1 MKKIRIG
8 VFGLYRGTSM
18 INYCMAATHAQ
29 VVAICDKWE
38 EGIARKK
45 EQLPGLHLS
54 GHFGRGQ
61 NL

>member
-38 EGIARKK
+38 EGILLRLVKAV
-45 EQLPGLHLS
+45 
-54 GHFGRGQ
+54 
-61 NL
+61 NLIDK